1 MHAVPRQLVALALVA
16 AAAAAFVVTS
26 PRDAHPLP
34 YTAVLYGAADAQ
46 RAFAAEGVTLTPLS
60 TQRWAAELGDPANR
74 VEVTVF
80 GEPEVV
86 RRSGFRDLEHGRDCT
101 VAGHLALRWRG
112 NVRAILDCN
121 LVDDDRAW
129 TARIDRALA
138 ALAQSSRR

>member
-1 MHAVPRQLVALALVA
+1 MQTVPRHLVALALVA
-16 AAAAAFVVTS
+16 AAAAAFVTLRA
-26 PRDAHPLP
+26 RDTHPLP

-46 RAFAAEGVTLTPLS
+46 RAFAVQGVALTARS
-60 TQRWAAELGDPANR
+60 RQRWLTELTDATST

-80 GEPEVV
+80 GEPDAV
-86 RRSGFRDLEHGRDCT
+86 RRTGFRDLEHGRDCT

-121 LVDDDRAW
+121 LVHDDRAW
-129 TARIDRALA
+129 VARIDRALA